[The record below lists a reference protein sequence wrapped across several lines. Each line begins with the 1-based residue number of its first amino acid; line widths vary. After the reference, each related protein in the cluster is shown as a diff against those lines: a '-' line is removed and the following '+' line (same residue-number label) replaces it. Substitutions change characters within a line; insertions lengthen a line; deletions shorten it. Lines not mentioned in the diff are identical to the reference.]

1 MNSLHVSSVVCVI
14 IFAGSIFGISLRRVL
29 PDGHFCPETETTIR
43 LVMGFLV
50 TMTGLVLGM
59 LVSSAK
65 ASYDAQ
71 KMLVAQMS
79 SQIILLDRE
88 LAEYGPE
95 ANPLRSQLRVAVQAA
110 ADRIWPAQES
120 APVSLHPEDK
130 MDMLEAQLKDL
141 TPRNSSQVNAKSH
154 SLSIVADLRQSTWV
168 LFIQSDTNKLSMP
181 LLVILVSWI
190 VTIFISFGLYAP
202 PNPTVITTML
212 IGALAVSAAI
222 LIIMGMYS
230 PFNGFMKI
238 SSDPI
243 REAIQQLKP

>member
-1 MNSLHVSSVVCVI
+1 M
-14 IFAGSIFGISLRRVL
+14 

-65 ASYDAQ
+65 SSYDGQ
-71 KMLVAQMS
+71 KVLVAQMS
-79 SQIILLDRE
+79 SQIILLDHA
-88 LAEYGPE
+88 LVEYGPE
-95 ANPLRSQLRVAVQAA
+95 ANAVRGQLRDTVEAA
-110 ADRIWPAQES
+110 ADHVWPAQKS
-120 APVSLHPEDK
+120 APVTLHPEDR
-130 MDMLEAQLKDL
+130 MDMLESQLKDL
-141 TPRNSSQVNAKSH
+141 TPRNSSQVNAKLH
-154 SLSIVADLRQSTWV
+154 LLSILADLRQSTWV

-181 LLVILVSWI
+181 LLIILVAWI
-190 VTIFISFGLYAP
+190 MTIFISFGLYAP

-222 LIIMGMYS
+222 LIIMEMYS
-230 PFNGFMKI
+230 PFNGIMKI